1 MPLLAIT
8 RLTLRQFLR
17 SRSLRVVVAIGFFPV
32 IFAIL
37 PHFAGE
43 ELSLREVRRV
53 LGNVI
58 YLGLFAGT
66 LLPLATLV
74 LSTSAL
80 GDEIEDKTLPY
91 LTLKPIA
98 RFQIVLAKFI
108 AILIV
113 TIPIILA
120 GLAATWVVAAWGR
133 FDAMRDM
140 LAPMLAGAVVGVL
153 GFGAIFM
160 LVSLYIQRA
169 LLVGIFY
176 VFIWETALSRYLPG
190 IRTFSIRHYTQSTF
204 VRLLD
209 DRGIRIDSVAA
220 LSTIWITIAAIVVVC
235 LVLATW
241 RLRTMNLE

>member
-1 MPLLAIT
+1 MPFLAIT

-17 SRSLRVVVAIGFFPV
+17 SKSLLVVIVIGFFPV
-32 IFAIL
+32 LFAIL
-37 PHFAGE
+37 PHLRSE
-43 ELSLREVRRV
+43 TITLRELRRA
-53 LGNVI
+53 LGNDI

-74 LSTSAL
+74 ISTSAL
-80 GDEIEDKTLPY
+80 GDEIEDKTLQY

-98 RFQIVLAKFI
+98 RFQIVFAKFV
-108 AILIV
+108 AVLIV
-113 TIPIILA
+113 GLPIILA
-120 GLAATWVVAAWGR
+120 GLATTWLVASWGR
-133 FDAMRDM
+133 LDDMRDM
-140 LAPMLAGAVVGVL
+140 LWPMLAGATVGVL

-160 LVSLYIQRA
+160 LVSLFIQRA

-190 IRTFSIRHYTQSTF
+190 IRSFSIRHYTQSTF

-209 DRGIRIDSVAA
+209 DRGIRLDGVAA
-220 LSTIWITIAAIVVVC
+220 LSTIQITIVSIVVVC
-235 LVLATW
+235 MVLATW

>member
-17 SRSLRVVVAIGFFPV
+17 SRSLLVVVAIGFFPV

>member
-17 SRSLRVVVAIGFFPV
+17 SKSLLVVVAIGFFPV

-37 PHFAGE
+37 PHFAGQ
-43 ELSLREVRRV
+43 ELTLRDLRRV

-80 GDEIEDKTLPY
+80 GDEIEDKTLQY

-98 RFQIVLAKFI
+98 RLQIVFAKFL

-120 GLAATWVVAAWGR
+120 GLVVTWAVASWGR
-133 FDAMRDM
+133 LDDMRDM
-140 LAPMLAGAVVGVL
+140 LPPMLAGAVVGVL

-160 LVSLYIQRA
+160 LVSLFIQRA

-190 IRTFSIRHYTQSTF
+190 IRSFSIRHYTQSTF

-209 DRGIRIDSVAA
+209 DRAIRLDGVAA
-220 LSTIWITIAAIVVVC
+220 LPTIWITIAVIVVVC
-235 LVLATW
+235 LALATW
-241 RLRTMNLE
+241 RLRSMNLE